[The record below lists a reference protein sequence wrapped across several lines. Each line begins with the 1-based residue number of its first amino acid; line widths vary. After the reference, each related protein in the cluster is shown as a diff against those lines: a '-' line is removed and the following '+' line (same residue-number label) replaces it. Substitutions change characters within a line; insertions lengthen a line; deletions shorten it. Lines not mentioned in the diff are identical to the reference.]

1 MALPPGSFNDS
12 GREYSKGL
20 EQKASRIEYELGKG
34 NKKVTPIVFPE
45 NIGSPGAFNNH
56 FMIIEIMEESMGRG
70 TEDINKLKNGGNP
83 SKRILKQ
90 ADKTIILY
98 MPNTLAFTTQ
108 NEYEE
113 ISLTSVGLGFL
124 PGAMGTTIEQGAQLL
139 NAPLNPRTEV
149 LFSNTKVRQF
159 QFDFMFAP
167 SSEKE
172 SDTLKE
178 IIYQMRLAAAVKRID
193 KFGISG
199 LLWAPPRKLQIRFYS
214 IINGVAAEN
223 GALPK
228 LKPLV
233 IDNLDFD
240 FAPTG
245 VYSTFT
251 NGYPV
256 STRMMLRV
264 REDEVID
271 REYIVQNEQSWS
283 QDNGRN

>member
-1 MALPPGSFNDS
+1 
-12 GREYSKGL
+12 
-20 EQKASRIEYELGKG
+20 
-34 NKKVTPIVFPE
+34 
-45 NIGSPGAFNNH
+45 
-56 FMIIEIMEESMGRG
+56 MIIEIMEESMGRG
-70 TEDINKLKNGGNP
+70 TEDINKIKNGGNP
-83 SKRILKQ
+83 AKRILKQ

-178 IIYQMRLAAAVKRID
+178 IIYQMRLAAAVKRRE
-193 KFGISG
+193 KFGITG
-199 LLWAPPRKLQIRFYS
+199 LLWAPPRKLQIRFYN
-214 IINGVAAEN
+214 IINGVASESS
-223 GALPK
+223 ALPK

-271 REYIVQNEQSWS
+271 RDYIEQNEPSWS
-283 QDNGRN
+283 QDTSGR